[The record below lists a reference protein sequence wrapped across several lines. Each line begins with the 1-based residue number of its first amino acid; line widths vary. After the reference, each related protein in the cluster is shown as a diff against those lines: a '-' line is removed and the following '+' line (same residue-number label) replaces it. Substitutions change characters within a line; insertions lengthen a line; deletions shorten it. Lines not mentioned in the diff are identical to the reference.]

1 MASLHRLA
9 SDTRRYVRNAMFGN
23 HHSVETNIRYA
34 SYQRMCQKHWK
45 PTRQQTDVERAA
57 SERFTHNG
65 FEVLPPPAGMSAQ
78 ALLEL
83 KNKVDGILDQPDSRV
98 EISDGLFRMV
108 DGSDRV
114 PEIINFV
121 DPELE
126 SVIEGYYRSHFK
138 IFGIYFYRTIPTP
151 SKPES
156 SFLWH
161 IDNCPRQE
169 IKLMIY
175 LDDVQVDT
183 GAIRLKDKP
192 LTDQLKSS
200 GFRDRKSIDAFA
212 DILANEATTNAI
224 VAPVGTR
231 ILFQNGGV
239 IHRAISPERQHR
251 DVVTFVIIPSDIPW
265 RPHYAR
271 TRHLL
276 GTNAGICI
284 DPYSDRPEHVG
295 YRY

>member
-1 MASLHRLA
+1 MALWFCHLLPECRPKLCWSLR
-9 SDTRRYVRNAMFGN
+9 T
-23 HHSVETNIRYA
+23 
-34 SYQRMCQKHWK
+34 
-45 PTRQQTDVERAA
+45 
-57 SERFTHNG
+57 
-65 FEVLPPPAGMSAQ
+65 
-78 ALLEL
+78 
-83 KNKVDGILDQPDSRV
+83 KVDGILDQPDSRI

-108 DGSDRV
+108 DGSDRA

-138 IFGIYFYRTIPTP
+138 IFSIYFYRTIPTP

-161 IDNCPRQE
+161 VDNCPRQE
-169 IKLMIY
+169 MKLMVY

-183 GAIRLKDKP
+183 GAIRLKNKP
-192 LTDQLKSS
+192 LTDHLKSS
-200 GFRDRKSIDAFA
+200 GFRERKRIDAFA
-212 DILANEATTNAI
+212 DILANETTTNAI
-224 VAPVGTR
+224 AAPLGTR

-239 IHRAISPERQHR
+239 IHRAISPERLHR
-251 DVVTFVIIPSDIPW
+251 DVVMFVIIPSDIPW

-284 DPYSDRPEHVG
+284 DPYSDRPENVG